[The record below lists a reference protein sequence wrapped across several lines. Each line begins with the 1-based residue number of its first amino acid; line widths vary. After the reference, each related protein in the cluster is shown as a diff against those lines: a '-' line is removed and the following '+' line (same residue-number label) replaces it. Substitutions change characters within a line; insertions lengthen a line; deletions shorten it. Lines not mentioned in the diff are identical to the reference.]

1 MAAGRSCPRLA
12 VCTLTDLAL
21 LTMDDVCELLQVKKS
36 WLYRQ
41 VEAREIPALKLG
53 NQLRFK
59 RQAIEDYLERVQIAA
74 E

>member
-1 MAAGRSCPRLA
+1 M
-12 VCTLTDLAL
+12 TDLAL

-59 RQAIEDYLERVQIAA
+59 RQAIEDYLERVQIAT